1 MSRYDVNAAWS
12 DPFEPKKSNQRDSE
26 RFKFRIK
33 ISITAQSGN
42 PPQRL
47 VGPGIV
53 RNVSVSG
60 ALLITKHRLELGQK
74 VVVAIPTKR
83 FAVSDYLP
91 NVFMGPAVVSRVQPD
106 TEGRMWV
113 AIRFGDQ
120 LTQNMEFASFIQGL
134 YSLREALTRMD
145 DVPDE

>member
-1 MSRYDVNAAWS
+1 MTKYNVNAAWS
-12 DPFEPKKSNQRDSE
+12 DPFEPKKSNQRDSQ

-33 ISITAQSGN
+33 ISITAQSGE

-53 RNVSVSG
+53 RNISVTG
-60 ALLITKHRLELGQK
+60 ALLVTKHRLVIGQRI
-74 VVVAIPTKR
+74 VVAIPTKR
-83 FAVSDYLP
+83 FAVAEYMP
-91 NVFMGPAVVSRVQPD
+91 AVFMGPAVVTRLTPDAENRV
-106 TEGRMWV
+106 WA

-134 YSLREALTRMD
+134 YSLREALTRKA
-145 DVPDE
+145 DE